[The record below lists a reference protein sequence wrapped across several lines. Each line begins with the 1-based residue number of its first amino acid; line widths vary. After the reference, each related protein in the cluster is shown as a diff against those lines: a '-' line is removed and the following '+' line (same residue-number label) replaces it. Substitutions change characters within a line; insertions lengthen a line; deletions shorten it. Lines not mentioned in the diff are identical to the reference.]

1 MSALSKPPRI
11 SGSGSTRRP
20 TTGAGAGPRS
30 VLSWA
35 MARTGS
41 GILAGAIQIVDL
53 YHAHEH
59 LWDLARK
66 LYPADETAQKHWV
79 RYKLDWLENGKIEN
93 LAVALRKTVDLV
105 TNPEL
110 AKTIHI
116 EAEYFTTTAIACD
129 NPSSGRRTS
138 LWAQAHRGRVQS
150 RDRFPAQ
157 TIRHVLDGAR
167 RQFDYR
173 PPLLLRQ
180 RQIRK
185 LLAG

>member
-1 MSALSKPPRI
+1 MFTQTGVDVQGRPVRDEASTTYVGAIETAEDFGLRI
-11 SGSGSTRRP
+11 YTEADNRGWGRATIRVVMGDGSH
-20 TTGAGAGPRS
+20 
-30 VLSWA
+30 W
-35 MARTGS
+35 
-41 GILAGAIQIVDL
+41 IWNLAGAIQIVDL

-116 EAEYFTTTAIACD
+116 EAEYFD
-129 NPSSGRRTS
+129 NNRNRM
-138 LWAQAHRGRVQS
+138 R
-150 RDRFPAQ
+150 
-157 TIRHVLDGAR
+157 
-167 RQFDYR
+167 
-173 PPLLLRQ
+173 
-180 RQIRK
+180 
-185 LLAG
+185 